1 MSHNI
6 LVRQPKSYAYY
17 NCGQAWQIDLPKA
30 IPVELTSAHD
40 AVTKGLMMRSREEP
54 RGSTGRLGARLEDA
68 PQRTPTARLPE
79 NKEMVV
85 LRLPAKFKDKLIN
98 AGSVVQ
104 EVLLQHYGMDLRD
117 PGVSQWLERNAP
129 DVKYAIAVSKQTNS
143 GGGVKPKF
151 RVGSN
156 GTVQVQISSDVDRRL
171 REVSSR
177 YRQMKMERTILEWVL
192 LWVSK
197 YFSLLRRSR
206 TV

>member
-1 MSHNI
+1 
-6 LVRQPKSYAYY
+6 
-17 NCGQAWQIDLPKA
+17 
-30 IPVELTSAHD
+30 
-40 AVTKGLMMRSREEP
+40 
-54 RGSTGRLGARLEDA
+54 
-68 PQRTPTARLPE
+68 
-79 NKEMVV
+79 
-85 LRLPAKFKDKLIN
+85 
-98 AGSVVQ
+98 
-104 EVLLQHYGMDLRD
+104 
-117 PGVSQWLERNAP
+117 
-129 DVKYAIAVSKQTNS
+129 TNT

>member
-1 MSHNI
+1 
-6 LVRQPKSYAYY
+6 
-17 NCGQAWQIDLPKA
+17 
-30 IPVELTSAHD
+30 
-40 AVTKGLMMRSREEP
+40 MRSREEP

-68 PQRTPTARLPE
+68 PQRAPTARLAE
-79 NKEMVV
+79 NKEMIV
-85 LRLPAKFKDKLIN
+85 LRLPGKFKDKLIN
-98 AGSVVQ
+98 AGAVVQ

-117 PGVSQWLERNAP
+117 PGVSQWLERSAP
-129 DVKYAIAVSKQTNS
+129 DVKYAIAVSKQTNTR
-143 GGGVKPKF
+143 GGVKPKF
-151 RVGSN
+151 RVGAN

-177 YRQMKMERTILEWVL
+177 YRQMKMERTLLEWIL